1 MHSKL
6 SHLNQSIRSIK
17 ADYKY
22 VEQKEHGNV
31 MLILKLKHFG
41 FGMKPCLQNWIYG
54 FGRYQ
59 YMVSNG
65 VAKIS
70 TVGYQRAS
78 RNQNGKLNGIR
89 GKHCLDR
96 KDANC
101 NTYQIDVGFPVQL
114 ECTNN

>member
-31 MLILKLKHFG
+31 MLILKLKHSYFVI
-41 FGMKPCLQNWIYG
+41 KPSLQNWIYG

-114 ECTNN
+114 